1 MIARA
6 ASSHR
11 SPLAETVIWSRTVAN
26 LVASS
31 GSPITPVDARNTS
44 PSEHPTAAA
53 AAFAVSSVAAR
64 PFCPVNALALPELTT
79 SALALP
85 PARFARQKSTGAEG
99 HFDVV
104 KTPATA
110 AGLSNTI
117 SMTSVRF
124 LYLIPA
130 AAVSMRTPAIGG
142 RSAYELG
149 AKGEMS
155 DDMERSSKRRVSD
168 RQRDI
173 LTVAAG

>member
-11 SPLAETVIWSRTVAN
+11 SPLADPAIVSSTEAN

-31 GSPITPVDARNTS
+31 GSPITPVEARNTS
-44 PSEHPTAAA
+44 EGLHPTAS
-53 AAFAVSSVAAR
+53 AVDLAVRSVASR
-64 PFCPVNALALPELTT
+64 PFLPVNALAFPELTT
-79 SALALP
+79 SARAWP
-85 PARFARQKSTGAEG
+85 PARFDRQKSTGADG

-110 AGLSNTI
+110 AGWSNTI

-142 RSAYELG
+142 NCGIGFGSKWRNLSG
-149 AKGEMS
+149 H
-155 DDMERSSKRRVSD
+155 ERF
-168 RQRDI
+168 
-173 LTVAAG
+173 LEAAGFGC